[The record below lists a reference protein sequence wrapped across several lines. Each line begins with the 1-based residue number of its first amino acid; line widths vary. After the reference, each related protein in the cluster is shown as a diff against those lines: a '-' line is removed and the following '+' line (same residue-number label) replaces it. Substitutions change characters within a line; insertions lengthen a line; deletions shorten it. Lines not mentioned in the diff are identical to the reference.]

1 MVSTRTRS
9 GRLPRALLAVAA
21 AVSLVAAA
29 CGGDDDDGTAQD
41 DGDTTAST
49 EAGGDGELTDS
60 FRGVTAEAIKIGIV
74 LVDYDA
80 IAFAVDFN
88 RGDQEKIART
98 FVDAINADGGVGGR
112 RLEPVFVEYPPI
124 PGQEPSPLAVCT
136 QLTEDEEVFAVLGV
150 FIDFTGEGQLCLA
163 RDHETVHIGHELE
176 QRWIDEAPPGLLIT
190 PDTTKEGRASVLL
203 EVLAEEGTLDG
214 RKVAVV
220 GDQDTEQRVNDLI
233 VAGLEDMGVETGST
247 AILSIA
253 GEDTSAAQAQLDG
266 FIERWKDEDVDTV
279 FLAGN
284 LVSAKQFVEKI
295 KQEMPD
301 VLLVTDNSS
310 VLGEAQDL
318 TASGADP
325 NPYAGIL
332 TSEGATRVERWEDP
346 SPALQ
351 RCIDIYE
358 EATGEEIVPP
368 GEVTP
373 GPDGKKAEIAVAV
386 EDFCGELTMFE
397 QIAEKAG
404 ANLTNDSWVE
414 AVNGFGEIEL
424 VTTPKASLCEGKY
437 AAADDARLVEFDP
450 TIGETGDW
458 KPLGE
463 IIDASG
469 GRCT

>member
-1 MVSTRTRS
+1 V
-9 GRLPRALLAVAA
+9 PRALIAVVA
-21 AVSLVAAA
+21 AVSLIAAA

-49 EAGGDGELTDS
+49 ETGGGGELTDS
-60 FRGVTAEAIKIGIV
+60 FRGVTADAIRIGIV

-88 RGDQEKIART
+88 RGDQEQIART
-98 FVDAINADGGVGGR
+98 FVDAINAEGGVGGR

-163 RDHETVHIGHELE
+163 RDHQTVHIGHELE

-203 EVLAEEGTLDG
+203 EVLAEEGTLEG
-214 RKVAVV
+214 RTVAVV

-233 VAGLEDMGVETGST
+233 VPGLEDMGVETGST

-253 GEDTSAAQAQLDG
+253 GEDTSAAQSQLDG

-295 KQEMPD
+295 EQEMPD
-301 VLLVTDNSS
+301 VLLVTDNAA

-318 TASGADP
+318 TAAGADP
-325 NPYAGIL
+325 NPYAGML
-332 TSEGATRVERWEDP
+332 TAEGMTRSERWRDP
-346 SPALQ
+346 SPALA
-351 RCIDIYE
+351 RCIDVYE

-368 GEVTP
+368 DEVTP

-386 EDFCGELTMFE
+386 EDFCGELQMFK

-404 ANLTNDSWVE
+404 ANLTNESWVD

-424 VTTPKASLCEGKY
+424 PTTPQASLCEGKY

-463 IIDASG
+463 VIDASG

>member
-1 MVSTRTRS
+1 MFSTRTRS

-29 CGGDDDDGTAQD
+29 CGGDDDDGTAED
-41 DGDTTAST
+41 GGDTTEST
-49 EAGGDGELTDS
+49 EAGSDGELTDS
-60 FRGVTAEAIKIGIV
+60 FRGVTADAIKIGIV

-150 FIDFTGEGQLCLA
+150 FIDFTGEGQLCLT

-176 QRWIDEAPPGLLIT
+176 QRWIDEAPPGLLLT
-190 PDTTKEGRASVLL
+190 PDTTKEGRAGVLL

-214 RKVAVV
+214 RRVAVV

-233 VAGLEDMGVETGST
+233 VPGVEDMGVETGST

-253 GEDTSAAQAQLDG
+253 GEDTSAAQSQLDG

-295 KQEMPD
+295 AEEMPD
-301 VLLVTDNSS
+301 VLLVTDNSA

-318 TASGADP
+318 TASGVDP

-332 TSEGATRVERWEDP
+332 TAGGSTRSERWRDP
-346 SPALQ
+346 SPALA

-368 GEVTP
+368 DEVTP

-386 EDFCGELTMFE
+386 EDFCGELSMFR

-404 ANLTNDSWVE
+404 PDLTNESWVE

-424 VTTPKASLCEGKY
+424 PTTPRASLCEGKY

-463 IIDASG
+463 VIDASG

>member
-1 MVSTRTRS
+1 MGATDTRPARRR
-9 GRLPRALLAVAA
+9 GRILLAVLAA
-21 AVSLVAAA
+21 LSLAAGA
-29 CGGDDDDGTAQD
+29 CGGDDGA
-41 DGDTTAST
+41 DGDGEATGTTA
-49 EAGGDGELTDS
+49 GGGGELTDS

-88 RGDQEKIART
+88 RGDQEAIARV
-98 FVDAINADGGVGGR
+98 FVDAINAQGGVGGR
-112 RLEPVFVEYPPI
+112 RIDPVFVEYPPI

-136 QLTEDEEVFAVLGV
+136 QLTEDEQVFAVLGV
-150 FIDFTGEGQLCLA
+150 FIDFTGEGQLCLT

-176 QRWIDEAPPGLLIT
+176 QRWIDEAPPGLLLT
-190 PDTTKEGRASVLL
+190 PDTTKEGRATVVL
-203 EVLAEEGTLDG
+203 EVLAQEGTLDG
-214 RKVAVV
+214 RTVAVV
-220 GDQDTEQRVNDLI
+220 GDQEAEQRIDDL
-233 VAGLEDMGVETGST
+233 VVPGLEDMGVETGST
-247 AILSIA
+247 AILSIS
-253 GEDTSAAQAQLDG
+253 GEDTSAAQSQLDG
-266 FIERWKDEDVDTV
+266 FIERWKEEDVDTV

-301 VLLVTDNSS
+301 VLLVTDNAA

-318 TASGADP
+318 TAAGADP
-325 NPYAGIL
+325 NPYAGML
-332 TSEGATRVERWEDP
+332 TAEGMTRAERWDDP
-346 SPALQ
+346 SPALA
-351 RCIDIYE
+351 RCIEIYE
-358 EATGEEIVPP
+358 EATGEEIVHPRDIA
-368 GEVTP
+368 P
-373 GPDGKKAEIAVAV
+373 GPDGKKAEIAIAV
-386 EDFCGELTMFE
+386 EDFCGELEMFR

-404 ANLTNDSWVE
+404 PDLTNDTWVE

-424 VTTPKASLCEGKY
+424 VTTPQASLCEGKY

-450 TIGETGDW
+450 SIGESGDW